1 MMPQRQFPPGPGAL
15 PAKPTRSATLPAVQ
29 MAIEALHAGRWDDA
43 ERQAAS
49 VLATRPQEP
58 GALNVLGCVALNR
71 NRLDEAIALFERV
84 RAIQSK
90 DPLVHF
96 NLGEAHRRRGDVQ
109 AALRHFRKAARLR
122 PEFAEAHAQ
131 MGEMLRALGHATEAA
146 EAYQTALSLKPD
158 LPHCLNGFGLL
169 LVGEGKAHRAAVLF
183 EAALRATPVHL
194 MEAQASLWA
203 NLGSARLEA
212 GAAVEGLAALSEA
225 AASAP
230 SDTKYWRLLAR
241 SLNNVKEVPEGARF
255 RKMLI
260 ALLRWHDIDPRLLAT
275 AAVAALKHDPQV
287 EALLAGLADDPTHAD
302 TVIAAGETT
311 IEALLR
317 DELFVALLSATP
329 IPDLGLE
336 VLLTSIRR
344 GLLMQPGEASGL
356 AQSRG
361 LAFVCALARQ
371 CFLNE
376 YVYCTDAEEE
386 AASRSLA
393 ASLERGE
400 FEGSPGDWRRVAV
413 LACYVALHRT
423 SVARLDLE
431 LAPEPVRTLVREQIQ
446 EAAEERA
453 LQESLVALRPVRD
466 TVSIAVQSQYEANPY
481 PRWTRCQIGTPLPL
495 RDAVSLILPH
505 VGQDELPATDRP
517 RVLIAGCG
525 TGVQTMNVVQT
536 YANASVLAV
545 DLSRS
550 SLAYGMRKLAQYG
563 IDSVRHVQADIL
575 DLADLD
581 DRFDLVESFG
591 VLHHMREPLA
601 GLRVLADLLAPGGLL
616 FLGLY
621 SKIARASVVAARELI
636 AERALAPTPAGV
648 RAGRGAIMTSP
659 ERSEFAPLLSPASD
673 FWTLSECRDMI
684 FHVEE
689 HRFTL
694 LEIGSM
700 LESCGLEFLGLEL
713 ARPFDR
719 ARFAAEHREPAAA
732 RSLAA
737 WHAFETRHP
746 DTFGDTYR
754 IWAKRAPVDRHEAV
768 RLVHRGR
775 CEAEVAAPTLT
786 GAHRSPPKLGHG
798 GGGWGR

>member
-1 MMPQRQFPPGPGAL
+1 MMRQRQFPSGPQAS
-15 PAKPTRSATLPAVQ
+15 PAKPTRSAALPAVQ
-29 MAIEALHAGRWDDA
+29 MAVEALHAGRLEDA
-43 ERQAAS
+43 ERQAVA
-49 VLATRPQEP
+49 VLATRSQEP
-58 GALNVLGCVALNR
+58 GALNVLGCLALNR
-71 NRLDEAIALFERV
+71 NRVDEAIALFERV

-90 DPLVHF
+90 DALVHF
-96 NLGEAHRRRGDVQ
+96 NLGEAHRRRGDLQ
-109 AALRHFRKAARLR
+109 TALRHFRKAARLR

-131 MGEMLRALGHATEAA
+131 KGEMLRALGHSTEAA
-146 EAYQTALSLKPD
+146 EAYQTALSLNPD

-169 LVGEGKAHRAAVLF
+169 LVGEGKAHQAAVLF
-183 EAALRATPVHL
+183 EAALRATPAH
-194 MEAQASLWA
+194 MAEAQASLWA

-230 SDTKYWRLLAR
+230 SNTKYWRLLAR

-260 ALLRWHDIDPRLLAT
+260 TLLRWDDIDPRLLAT

-287 EALLAGLADDPTHAD
+287 EALLAGLVDDPTHAD
-302 TVIAAGETT
+302 TVIAACETT
-311 IEALLR
+311 VEALLH
-317 DELFVALLSATP
+317 DELFVSLLSAMP

-344 GLLMQPGEASGL
+344 GLLMQSGEAPGL

-376 YVYCTDAEEE
+376 YVYWTDADEE
-386 AASRSLA
+386 AAWRSLA
-393 ASLERGE
+393 ASLDQGE
-400 FEGSPGDWRRVAV
+400 FAGAPGDWHGVAV
-413 LACYVALHRT
+413 LACYVAVHRT
-423 SVARLDLE
+423 SVARLDLAA
-431 LAPEPVRTLVREQIQ
+431 APEPVRTLVREQIQ
-446 EAAEERA
+446 EVAEESA
-453 LQESLVALRPVRD
+453 FQESLVALRPVRD
-466 TVSIAVQSQYEANPY
+466 ATSLAVQSQYEENPY

-495 RDAVSLILPH
+495 RDAVSLVLPH
-505 VGQDELPATDRP
+505 VGEDELPATERP
-517 RVLIAGCG
+517 RILVAGCG
-525 TGVQTMNVVQT
+525 TGIQTMNVVQS

-550 SLAYGMRKLAQYG
+550 SLAYGMRKLAKYG
-563 IDSVRHVQADIL
+563 IDSVQHLQADIL

-621 SKIARASVVAARELI
+621 SKIARASVVAGRELI
-636 AERALAPTPAGV
+636 AELALPPTPAGV
-648 RAGRGAIMTSP
+648 RAGRRAIMTSR
-659 ERSEFAPLLSPASD
+659 ERLELSPLLSPASD

-684 FHVEE
+684 FQVEE

-719 ARFAAEHREPAAA
+719 ARFVAEHREPAAA

-754 IWAKRAPVDRHEAV
+754 IWTKRAPVDRHGSLREKRA
-768 RLVHRGR
+768 
-775 CEAEVAAPTLT
+775 
-786 GAHRSPPKLGHG
+786 
-798 GGGWGR
+798 